1 MSVQVIMK
9 DGRPEWAVIP
19 YAQYEALLAAAGE
32 TPADTSVVPGSSAK
46 PAIAQA
52 NSAAKP
58 NAFFA
63 GMKSADASNAKFSPE
78 KFSALKAAQGKSAS
92 AIAKDAGIS
101 PAYCEQIA
109 RGEREPSPAIIRG
122 LAQALKIKA
131 DDLLG

>member
-19 YAQYEALLAAAGE
+19 YAQYEALLAAAGQM
-32 TPADTSVVPGSSAK
+32 PADTARAPTPTAVA
-46 PAIAQA
+46 PAP
-52 NSAAKP
+52 SAAAKT
-58 NAFFA
+58 NSFFA
-63 GMKSADASNAKFSPE
+63 GMKSTDNSNAKFNAE
-78 KFSALKAAQGKSAS
+78 KFSAVKAEQGKSTGS
-92 AIAKDAGIS
+92 IAKDAGIS
-101 PAYCEQIA
+101 PAYCEQIE